1 MLASHSRCAIH
12 RGVAVPVTQS
22 KVVYSRGHQRFAHSH
37 HRSVP
42 NGHLT
47 NKTHYRTCIRAEASR
62 GENETQ
68 LYTASVFGLST
79 LGMLET
85 GYLAY
90 NSLLGQDVACP
101 VSSCNAVLTSAY
113 AMLWD
118 TVPLS
123 FMGSIV
129 YGSVAVMS
137 GILAMSDGAEE
148 PQFVKKGML
157 LGSTLLVSSSGYLA
171 YLLSTVFSETPC
183 PWCMVSIG
191 LSMSIGALVVKNSR
205 SRDLEE
211 SVMPG
216 AGLVFSTV
224 FLLSLGLGNASDASG
239 SVTRLEY
246 KNPMVTTE
254 SSERAISLVRRL
266 KADGAKMYGAFWC
279 SHCYEQK
286 QDFGAQAMKEFP
298 YVECFPDG
306 WSQGVSIA
314 KACTELPGGKPLN
327 GFPTWVIG
335 NERFEG
341 EQSFDALEAALD
353 EFEKQ

>member
-1 MLASHSRCAIH
+1 M
-12 RGVAVPVTQS
+12 AVSVSQS
-22 KVVYSRGHQRFAHSH
+22 PLTVVYSRGYQRCIDSR
-37 HRSVP
+37 RSASDDS
-42 NGHLT
+42 LA
-47 NKTHYRTCIRAEASR
+47 NKTHYRIRVRAEVSAGGS
-62 GENETQ
+62 EAQT
-68 LYTASVFGLST
+68 YSASVFGLST
-79 LGMLET
+79 FGMLET

-90 NSLLGQDVACP
+90 NSLSGQDVACP
-101 VSSCNAVLTSAY
+101 VSSCNTVLTSSY

-123 FMGSIV
+123 LLGCIV

-137 GILAMSDGAEE
+137 GILAMNDGLEE
-148 PQFVKKGML
+148 PQLVKKGIL
-157 LGSTLLVSSSGYLA
+157 LGSTLLVSSSAYLA

-191 LSMSIGALVVKNSR
+191 LSMGIGALVVKS
-205 SRDLEE
+205 SCSKDLKD

-239 SVTRLEY
+239 SITRLEY
-246 KNPMVTTE
+246 KNPVVTTE
-254 SSERAISLVRRL
+254 SSEKAISLARRL

-314 KACTELPGGKPLN
+314 KICTELPGGKPLN